1 MGSDGFLKLALKKF
15 DRRKRPTLQSKGT
28 ERENEQYFDPVDM
41 ILCEFERTKRISI
54 DDVDTRTIEGK
65 RLRGELLVQL
75 KERAGLKYKEIGELD
90 IFGDLS
96 IISLRTMYK
105 NYRSR

>member
-1 MGSDGFLKLALKKF
+1 MKSALERF

-28 ERENEQYFDPVDM
+28 RREDEHYFEPVDM
-41 ILCEFERTKRISI
+41 ILYEFEKANRINI
-54 DDVDTRTIEGK
+54 DDVDTRTARGK
-65 RLRGELLVQL
+65 RLRGELLVHL

-90 IFGDLS
+90 IFSDLS